1 MFSCSALNAE
11 EKRSLLFLLD
21 RQTEVGE
28 LLTKAFSTSNEE
40 GVDSRRAEVSTR
52 TFNPLYQ
59 FPGTLKGDIS
69 DSRKRKKAKE
79 ERGSEGERGRGE
91 KGG

>member
-1 MFSCSALNAE
+1 M
-11 EKRSLLFLLD
+11 
-21 RQTEVGE
+21 EVGE

-40 GVDSRRAEVSTR
+40 GVDSRRAEVSTS

-59 FPGTLKGDIS
+59 FSGTLKGDVS

-79 ERGSEGERGRGE
+79 ERGSEGERGRGRKDDE
-91 KGG
+91 EPSHGLWVKFSSNK

>member
-1 MFSCSALNAE
+1 MLKERYYSSCLTD
-11 EKRSLLFLLD
+11 KG
-21 RQTEVGE
+21 TEVGE
-28 LLTKAFSTSNEE
+28 LLTKVFSTSSVD
-40 GVDSRRAEVSTR
+40 GVDSLRAEVSTS

-59 FPGTLKGDIS
+59 FPGTLKGDIRN
-69 DSRKRKKAKE
+69 SRKRKKAKE